1 MQGIKYFPKDLNV
14 EGKRIIVRVDLN
26 VPLKDKKIQDSTRI
40 EQVLPFLKDLI
51 KRKSK
56 IILISHLGRP
66 KGAKD
71 IALSLLPV
79 YKYLKEKI
87 NTNMYFY
94 TGEINDEIETK
105 SSYLKEGEI
114 LLIENIRFFKE
125 EIEDDENFS
134 KKLGKLGEIYINDAF
149 SCSHRKQSS
158 IYSIT
163 KFVKEIYAGPLL
175 KKEITAIDSVI
186 RNKKDPV
193 TCIIGGSKVSTKIGV
208 ISNLL
213 KSVSNIVIV
222 GAMANNFLTYNN
234 YEIGKSLKEEDSS
247 KIIKIILNEAEKY
260 KCRIIIPED
269 CLVSKSFEGNAI
281 TKDIKS
287 IEKDDIIL
295 DIGPKTVKIIEN
307 IIDSSKTVMW
317 NGPAGYFENKNFA
330 IGTNSIAQKVS
341 ENTKKKSLI
350 SVLGGGDTISA
361 INRSGLKL
369 SFTHLSTAGGAFLEH
384 LEGKELPGLSALKQ
398 YI

>member
-1 MQGIKYFPKDLNV
+1 MQGIKYFPQELNI

-26 VPLKDKKIQDSTRI
+26 VPLKNKKIQDFTRI
-40 EQVLPFLKDLI
+40 EQVLPFLKDLVN
-51 KRKSK
+51 RKSK

-66 KGAKD
+66 KGVKVSD
-71 IALSLLPV
+71 LSLLPI
-79 YKYLKEKI
+79 YKYLKEKL
-87 NTNMYFY
+87 NTGMYFY
-94 TGEINDEIETK
+94 TGEINDDVKAK
-105 SSYLKEGEI
+105 SSYLKKSEI
-114 LLIENIRFFKE
+114 LLMENIRFFRE
-125 EIEDDENFS
+125 ETENDINFS
-134 KKLGKLGEIYINDAF
+134 KKLGELGEIYINDAF

-222 GAMANNFLTYNN
+222 GAMANNFLTYYN

-350 SVLGGGDTISA
+350 SVLGGGDTVSA